1 MRLLIM
7 LLSTLRKQE
16 CAMSN
21 TFKELSAKAAQMERE
36 GNTSA
41 ARRCWK
47 KAEAY
52 ANNKLN
58 ANWCS
63 ARAGFCLSRYAM
75 SQ

>member
-1 MRLLIM
+1 MGFPVN
-7 LLSTLRKQE
+7 
-16 CAMSN
+16 N

-52 ANNKLN
+52 AVSKAN
-58 ANWCS
+58 AHWCN
-63 ARAGFCLSRYAM
+63 ARAEFCLSRHAIPTKA
-75 SQ
+75 Q

>member
-1 MRLLIM
+1 MNLGFDM
-7 LLSTLRKQE
+7 N
-16 CAMSN
+16 N

-36 GNTSA
+36 GNVNA

-52 ANNKLN
+52 ANNKDN
-58 ANWCS
+58 AHWCQV
-63 ARAGFCLSRYAM
+63 RAEFCLSRHAM